1 MLTPLDHNGR
11 ADLIS
16 TRTAIIPR
24 LPSHIA
30 DVIGSRLDNRE
41 RRLSRF
47 AQRSAGSRGRATPE
61 PPSPMRSEFQR
72 DRDRILHTKAFRRL
86 KHKTQVFIAPLGD
99 HYATRLTH
107 TLEVAQIART
117 IARALNLNEDLTE
130 AISMGHDLGHTP
142 FGHVGEDELAGLYP
156 GGFRHS
162 QQSLRIVDQ
171 LEKEGNGLNLTWE
184 VRQGILRHSKP
195 RGDFLG
201 DQSVADLSL
210 EAQICRISDAV
221 AYLNHDLADAFRAEV
236 LTPDRLPAEV
246 AEVLGTTHAERINTM
261 VSDII
266 AASWQT
272 SGTEDV
278 PTGIAALISMG
289 AEVKSAFYTLREFM
303 FDEVYIPTDKS
314 PQGTAARE
322 IMRLLYS
329 HFDGNRDEIPPEYDH
344 RSRSEDEA
352 VVDFIS
358 GMTDHYALR
367 VAENIQ
373 PAITLPFKE
382 RSLN

>member
-1 MLTPLDHNGR
+1 
-11 ADLIS
+11 
-16 TRTAIIPR
+16 
-24 LPSHIA
+24 
-30 DVIGSRLDNRE
+30 
-41 RRLSRF
+41 
-47 AQRSAGSRGRATPE
+47 
-61 PPSPMRSEFQR
+61 MRSEFQR

-130 AISMGHDLGHTP
+130 AIAMGHDLGHTP
-142 FGHVGEDELAGLYP
+142 FGHVGEDELADLYP
-156 GGFRHS
+156 GGFKHS
-162 QQSLRIVDQ
+162 EQSLRIVDR
-171 LEKEGNGLNLTWE
+171 LEKEGLGLNLTWE

-201 DQSVADLSL
+201 VESVEDLSL
-210 EAQICRISDAV
+210 EAQICRLSDAV
-221 AYLNHDLADAFRAEV
+221 AYLNHDLADAFRAGV
-236 LTPDRLPAEV
+236 LTQDQLPSQV
-246 AEVLGTTHAERINTM
+246 AEVLGTTHAERIDTM

-266 AASWQT
+266 GASWAASGSDGVIDAT
-272 SGTEDV
+272 T
-278 PTGIAALISMG
+278 PAISMG
-289 AEVKSAFYTLREFM
+289 DDVKRAFYALREFM

-314 PQGTAARE
+314 PQGTAARA

-329 HFDGNRDEIPPEYDH
+329 HFDSNRDEIPSEYDY

-358 GMTDHYALR
+358 GMTDHYAMR
-367 VAENIQ
+367 VAGSIE
-373 PAITLPFKE
+373 PGITLPFEE
-382 RSLN
+382 RSLS